1 MESPETSGSRQD
13 CGGYYCKSLQNT
25 RNCLRSDAQ
34 VARSKRV
41 KLHNVQNI
49 SPQDSSTVV
58 LVNEATASNTLT
70 GTLSNKKNK
79 ALSGVEVSPLYIRTM
94 P

>member
-1 MESPETSGSRQD
+1 M
-13 CGGYYCKSLQNT
+13 
-25 RNCLRSDAQ
+25 
-34 VARSKRV
+34 ARSKRV

-94 P
+94 PLPTLCECEVFSVYFSCLWF